1 MVQVDTH
8 FNGLFPRL
16 LEQDD
21 VQLTLFSRKRK
32 QFYPLENKR
41 VYLFEGNANNV
52 EDLKKAIEGQDIVI
66 STMSDMDLD
75 IKTNNIMRTMQEL
88 GVQRFI
94 TISAG
99 GIYKELLQAFN
110 E

>member
-1 MVQVDTH
+1 M
-8 FNGLFPRL
+8 G
-16 LEQDD
+16 
-21 VQLTLFSRKRK
+21 
-32 QFYPLENKR
+32 
-41 VYLFEGNANNV
+41 
-52 EDLKKAIEGQDIVI
+52 
-66 STMSDMDLD
+66 DMDLD
-75 IKTNNIMRTMQEL
+75 IKTNNIVRTMQEL